1 MSFFADLFNRGGFF
15 MFPILGALLFGLIL
29 AAARTFWTR
38 SPQWGN
44 AEPALVIF
52 MLASGL
58 TGTFLGLKM
67 ALEAV
72 AHASLETQASMFMA
86 GLAVALV
93 TAISAAFGAA
103 ALVAFQAIAEARN
116 PDLGTGPG
124 PVSWWNVSA
133 LIATLI
139 AFGAGVHAISTTVY
153 AVAMHDFTVL
163 SSTPGTVD
171 SALPQVAPLLETA
184 AVWLSGSI
192 YAGEFA
198 MLVAM
203 SSVLLGLFK
212 GVRNLGI
219 RVTIAPSVG

>member
-1 MSFFADLFNRGGFF
+1 
-15 MFPILGALLFGLIL
+15 
-29 AAARTFWTR
+29 
-38 SPQWGN
+38 
-44 AEPALVIF
+44 
-52 MLASGL
+52 
-58 TGTFLGLKM
+58 
-67 ALEAV
+67 
-72 AHASLETQASMFMA
+72 
-86 GLAVALV
+86 
-93 TAISAAFGAA
+93 
-103 ALVAFQAIAEARN
+103 
-116 PDLGTGPG
+116 
-124 PVSWWNVSA
+124 
-133 LIATLI
+133 
-139 AFGAGVHAISTTVY
+139 
-153 AVAMHDFTVL
+153 MHDFTVL